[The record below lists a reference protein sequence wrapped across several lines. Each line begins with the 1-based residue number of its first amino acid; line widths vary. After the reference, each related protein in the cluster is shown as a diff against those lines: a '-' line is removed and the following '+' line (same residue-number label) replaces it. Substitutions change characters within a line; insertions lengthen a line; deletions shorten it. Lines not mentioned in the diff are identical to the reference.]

1 MKKIFK
7 TSIMVGLVSLMVG
20 CTSIEVDRTS
30 DRQLLLDVEPELLVM
45 VGDLEP
51 LDKAYTEWQP
61 SFLSVNPKV
70 WKTLWWTL
78 KV

>member
-45 VGDLEP
+45 VGDLET
-51 LDKAYTEWQP
+51 LDKAYTE
-61 SFLSVNPKV
+61 
-70 WKTLWWTL
+70 
-78 KV
+78 

>member
-30 DRQLLLDVEPELLVM
+30 DRQLLLDVEPELLIM
-45 VGDLEP
+45 VGDLET
-51 LDKAYTEWQP
+51 LDKAYTE
-61 SFLSVNPKV
+61 
-70 WKTLWWTL
+70 
-78 KV
+78 

>member
-30 DRQLLLDVEPELLVM
+30 DRQLLLNVEPELLVM
-45 VGDLEP
+45 VGDLET
-51 LDKAYTEWQP
+51 LDKAYTE
-61 SFLSVNPKV
+61 
-70 WKTLWWTL
+70 
-78 KV
+78 

>member
-51 LDKAYTEWQP
+51 LDKAYTE
-61 SFLSVNPKV
+61 
-70 WKTLWWTL
+70 
-78 KV
+78 